1 MIVNPTVT
9 GNPVVTAKSD
19 ATKTGLDYDA
29 FLKLM
34 LQQLKSQDPLNPVD
48 QATNLAQ
55 LASFSNV
62 EQGIKLNDKLNDLL
76 QRTSVAEAT
85 ALIGKNIQS
94 LVSGASGIVAAVEVT
109 SSGSQAVLTN
119 GTKIPVSEGIR
130 ITGS

>member
-85 ALIGKNIQS
+85 ALIGKNVQS

-109 SSGSQAVLTN
+109 SSGSQAVLAN

>member
-1 MIVNPTVT
+1 MIVNPTVS
-9 GNPVVTAKSD
+9 GNPILPKQSD

-62 EQGIKLNDKLNDLL
+62 EQSIKLNDKLDDLL

-85 ALIGKNIQS
+85 ALIGKNVQS
-94 LVSGASGIVAAVEVT
+94 LVSGVSGIVAAVEVSAT
-109 SSGSQAVLTN
+109 GSQAVLAN
-119 GTKIPVSEGIR
+119 GTKIPVSEGLR
-130 ITGS
+130 IKAS

>member
-109 SSGSQAVLTN
+109 SSGSQAVLAN